1 MQNTFFTWIA
11 SIAAVLMLTLFAG
24 PAMADALDQYRK
36 SGAIIER
43 HDGLV
48 EASGSAPA
56 EAKALV
62 QSVNAKRR
70 KLYMDRARQQGVP
83 ASEVAKVYANQ
94 IYASAPSGTKFRQPN
109 GSIVQK

>member
-1 MQNTFFTWIA
+1 M
-11 SIAAVLMLTLFAG
+11 
-24 PAMADALDQYRK
+24 PAMADSLDQYRK

-56 EAKALV
+56 AAKALV

-83 ASEVAKVYANQ
+83 ASEVAKVYAQQ
-94 IYASAPSGTKFRQPN
+94 IFASAPKGTKFRQPN
-109 GSIVQK
+109 GSIIQK